1 MPLFFVIFP
10 LEVSCS
16 LNARDAV
23 RRPEAGLAPRFFG
36 TLSGK
41 LGSLF
46 DTPGRRRPHSQR
58 GAPPGIRTSALLFRR
73 LASKP
78 AGLPSLLF
86 SAIQVFFFSGELL
99 LYIYD

>member
-41 LGSLF
+41 LGSLS
-46 DTPGRRRPHSQR
+46 DTPDR
-58 GAPPGIRTSALLFRR
+58 
-73 LASKP
+73 
-78 AGLPSLLF
+78 
-86 SAIQVFFFSGELL
+86 
-99 LYIYD
+99 